1 MKRYDIFLAEV
12 PFDDVEGSKVR
23 PVLILD
29 ERVYLISCL
38 SITSNTSRPE
48 DYVIRQWKE
57 AGLLKPSSIRI
68 LKELELEPSM
78 LDRRIGSLQP
88 IDIIGLQNR
97 L

>member
-57 AGLLKPSSIRI
+57 AGLRKPSSIRI

>member
-1 MKRYDIFLAEV
+1 MKRYDIFLAGV

-57 AGLLKPSSIRI
+57 AGLRKPSSIRI
-68 LKELELEPSM
+68 LNELELEPSM

>member
-57 AGLLKPSSIRI
+57 AGLRKPSSIRI
-68 LKELELEPSM
+68 LNELELEPSM